1 MRNEK
6 DATVALS
13 GESADEVFGGYPWFH
28 QEELLYVDKFPW
40 LTNWKNTSS
49 LLLNEVTKQC
59 NPEHYINKRFHEAV
73 HEVPTLE
80 GESKNPRN
88 NAKCFIYF

>member
-1 MRNEK
+1 MVNKLE
-6 DATVALS
+6 
-13 GESADEVFGGYPWFH
+13 
-28 QEELLYVDKFPW
+28 
-40 LTNWKNTSS
+40 NTSS